1 MFRGDLD
8 LKYRTDIEM
17 CDKYNLRASFTVETA
32 AIFPVVFL
40 VIVSAVYLSFFFH
53 DKHILQSAVIETASI
68 ASERMRLLTSP
79 ETEELAGHLQERIRG
94 KMIYF
99 SAATVEIVCEEEKVA
114 VNAAAY
120 KRRMRIRADA
130 VMNITIPEREVR
142 RVRHFREVGE

>member
-1 MFRGDLD
+1 MIID

-68 ASERMRLLTSP
+68 ASERMRLFNASGDRR
-79 ETEELAGHLQERIRG
+79 AGWTFAG
-94 KMIYF
+94 
-99 SAATVEIVCEEEKVA
+99 
-114 VNAAAY
+114 
-120 KRRMRIRADA
+120 ADSWKNDLFFCSNGRNC
-130 VMNITIPEREVR
+130 M
-142 RVRHFREVGE
+142 

>member
-1 MFRGDLD
+1 
-8 LKYRTDIEM
+8 
-17 CDKYNLRASFTVETA
+17 
-32 AIFPVVFL
+32 
-40 VIVSAVYLSFFFH
+40 
-53 DKHILQSAVIETASI
+53 
-68 ASERMRLLTSP
+68 
-79 ETEELAGHLQERIRG
+79 
-94 KMIYF
+94 MIYF

>member
-1 MFRGDLD
+1 MFRGGFN

-17 CDKYNLRASFTVETA
+17 CDNYNLRASFTVETA

-40 VIVSAVYLSFFFH
+40 VLVSAVYLSFFFH

-68 ASERMRLLTSP
+68 GSERMRLLKPP
-79 ETEELAGHLQERIRG
+79 EKEELAEHLQERIRG

-99 SAATVEIVCEEEKVA
+99 SAATVEIICEEENVA
-114 VNAAAY
+114 INAAAH
-120 KRRMRIRADA
+120 KRWMRIRADA
-130 VMNITIPEREVR
+130 VMNVTVPEQEVR